1 MPTVE
6 MVRDDVVGGYT
17 LRGHCPICGESFD
30 STGIYGR
37 TGHDKVA
44 ADFANYIEEKHR
56 REDFKGNNRKVS
68 CCSVIGFERAT
79 LLAQHHGGLTI
90 FRP

>member
-6 MVRDDVVGGYT
+6 IVRDDVVGEYT

-44 ADFANYIEEKHR
+44 ADFANYVEEKHR
-56 REDFKGNNRKVS
+56 REDFRGTT
-68 CCSVIGFERAT
+68 ER
-79 LLAQHHGGLTI
+79 
-90 FRP
+90 

>member
-6 MVRDDVVGGYT
+6 IVRDDVVGEYT

-30 STGIYGR
+30 NNAIYGR

-44 ADFANYIEEKHR
+44 ADFAEHVEEKHR
-56 REDFKGNNRKVS
+56 REDFKGTAES
-68 CCSVIGFERAT
+68 
-79 LLAQHHGGLTI
+79 
-90 FRP
+90 